1 MNNNLN
7 KIFANPYN
15 LSTFR
20 SNSVSAKTSNSSTI
34 EQISKII
41 DSIQPITIAKSFKFI
56 IFYSLIFSSFYIAFF
71 ISKLD
76 ILAFFLVLFSFSIT
90 HGFIAYDL
98 LLFSHPLSVFII
110 IIILINLFS
119 LFILLF
125 FIVKFSF
132 SLKSLSEYNDKF
144 LQFYYFLLSTSVL
157 IPLSFLIH
165 IPYLSFFIV
174 IILFILSMMSLYL
187 SINILF

>member
-1 MNNNLN
+1 
-7 KIFANPYN
+7 
-15 LSTFR
+15 
-20 SNSVSAKTSNSSTI
+20 
-34 EQISKII
+34 
-41 DSIQPITIAKSFKFI
+41 
-56 IFYSLIFSSFYIAFF
+56 LIFSSFYIAFF

-98 LLFSHPLSVFII
+98 LLFSHPLSIFII

-165 IPYLSFFIV
+165 IPYLSFLIV
-174 IILFILSMMSLYL
+174 IVLFILSMMSLYL